1 MGTALFASGT
11 IAGCLGSSSGDGS
24 DGSTTV
30 QTSFFVLTDFARN
43 VVGDAANAESLVPIG
58 QHGHGWEPS
67 AQVQRDA
74 MQSDAVVYMG
84 EGFQPWADRMVKN
97 VEQDRPEIT
106 IVEARHGIS
115 LLSAPGHS
123 DEHGHEG
130 DNHDGEHEEENHGN
144 ETDHGHEEGEHNDGD
159 NHEGEN
165 HGNENDTNHE
175 EGEHHDE
182 SENGHDHGASDP
194 HFWLDPQRAKQAVS
208 TIESG
213 LSEMD
218 AVSGEALTGNAEDF
232 RNQLDELDSTFE
244 SELESTERNAV
255 LVAGHNAFQYLGE
268 RYGFEIHALTGLAPD
283 SSPSPKDVQ
292 RAQNTIEEHDITH
305 VLAPVFESDR
315 AAKQLV
321 SETDA
326 KDHLPITPIPSVT
339 EEWSE
344 KDWGYIEIME
354 QVNLPSLKTALG
366 VK

>member
-1 MGTALFASGT
+1 MTNITRRRALKTGTALLVNGT
-11 IAGCLGSSSGDGS
+11 IAGCLGSSAGDGS
-24 DGSTTV
+24 DDSTTV

-43 VVGDAANAESLVPIG
+43 VVGDAANAESLVPVG

-74 MQSDAVVYMG
+74 MESDAVIYMG
-84 EGFQPWADRMVKN
+84 KGFQPWADRMVKN
-97 VEQDRPEIT
+97 IEQDRPEIT
-106 IVEARHGIS
+106 IVAARHGIS
-115 LLSAPGHS
+115 LLPAPGHG
-123 DEHGHEG
+123 DKHEG
-130 DNHDGEHEEENHGN
+130 EEKHHEEENHGN
-144 ETDHGHEEGEHNDGD
+144 ETEHGHEEGDQHDKG
-159 NHEGEN
+159 EG
-165 HGNENDTNHE
+165 
-175 EGEHHDE
+175 
-182 SENGHDHGASDP
+182 GHDHGASDP
-194 HFWLDPQRAKQAVS
+194 HFWLDPQRANQAVS

-213 LSEMD
+213 LSEMEG
-218 AVSGEALTGNAEDF
+218 VSGESLAGNAEDF
-232 RNQLDELDSTFE
+232 QNQLDELDSTFE

-292 RAQNTIEEHDITH
+292 RAQNIIEEHDITH

-326 KDHLPITPIPSVT
+326 KDHLSITPIPSVT
-339 EEWSE
+339 EEWNE

-354 QVNLPSLKTALG
+354 EVNLPSLKTALG
-366 VK
+366 AK

>member
-1 MGTALFASGT
+1 M
-11 IAGCLGSSSGDGS
+11 
-24 DGSTTV
+24 

-43 VVGDAANAESLVPIG
+43 ITGDAATVESLVPIG

-106 IVEARHGIS
+106 IVEARRGVS
-115 LLSAPGHS
+115 LLSAPGHG
-123 DEHGHEG
+123 DGHEG
-130 DNHDGEHEEENHGN
+130 EHEAGNHDGDGHEEETN
-144 ETDHGHEEGEHNDGD
+144 ENQTDHGHEEGDHHDGNDHG
-159 NHEGEN
+159 GEI
-165 HGNENDTNHE
+165 HGNETD
-175 EGEHHDE
+175 GDQHDE
-182 SENGHDHGASDP
+182 SENGHDHGTSDP

-218 AVSGEALTGNAEDF
+218 GVSGETLAGNADDF
-232 RNQLDELDSTFE
+232 RNRLDELDSTFE

-292 RAQNTIEEHDITH
+292 RAQKLIEEHDIEH

-326 KDHLPITPIPSVT
+326 KDHLSITPIPSVT
-339 EEWSE
+339 EAWNE
-344 KDWGYIEIME
+344 KEWGYIEIME
-354 QVNLPSLKTALG
+354 EVNLPSLKTALG
-366 VK
+366 AK